1 MIQLMKKKLFPE
13 SMDVLYSK
21 EFTEESIKNDF
32 EIKGGKWYVE
42 DGWLYGKNK
51 GNFPGMIVSKN
62 DYFGN
67 VLLEFDAS
75 TVLPCTHDINVMWHG
90 SWRKDTN
97 TRHIAYVAGLEGWWD
112 GKVGFEKSPDYK
124 LNVGTA
130 NFNFEPGKTYHII
143 VGDIQGHIFVV
154 VDGKLILEITDPD
167 PIDGEKYGKIGFEA
181 YCSFIKIKNLSVK
194 RAVYTDDIKEYTP
207 EFE

>member
-13 SMDVLYSK
+13 SMEVLYSK

-42 DGWLYGKNK
+42 DGWRYGKNQ

-90 SWRKDTN
+90 SWREDTN
-97 TRHIAYVAGLEGWWD
+97 TRHIAYVAGLDGWWD
-112 GKVGFEKSPDYK
+112 GKVVF
-124 LNVGTA
+124 
-130 NFNFEPGKTYHII
+130 
-143 VGDIQGHIFVV
+143 
-154 VDGKLILEITDPD
+154 
-167 PIDGEKYGKIGFEA
+167 
-181 YCSFIKIKNLSVK
+181 
-194 RAVYTDDIKEYTP
+194 
-207 EFE
+207 